1 MACHRAAR
9 SANYREGLAAPGAGE
24 ARRCVPLRIQDPSW
38 PPKAATRLHNT
49 VNGSLRGRPSSVT
62 SGLADAIPRTIRHM
76 SAIALVL
83 RLLVVVDQS
92 YVGFI
97 HQCGGLKT
105 VFRPIPPQVM
115 VRKPAQLRIRSA
127 SSHRARSVVPL
138 APGAEHLADVI
149 SHRAFR
155 LL

>member
-9 SANYREGLAAPGAGE
+9 SADDPEGLAAPGVGE
-24 ARRCVPLRIQDPSW
+24 ARRCVPLRIQDPRW
-38 PPKAATRLHNT
+38 PKAATRLHNI
-49 VNGSLRGRPSSVT
+49 VNGSVGGRPSSVT
-62 SGLADAIPRTIRHM
+62 SGLADAIPLTIRHM